1 MGQFDSPTEA
11 ALTQLKIEHAA
22 ISPVGIVVER
32 IAGVGSKLLELVG
45 FQGASVTSD
54 LVFSLK
60 GVAATK
66 DEGNLVY
73 FAEALV
79 DDIRRLYRW
88 NDEMRQQIDNILR
101 SQPFDQVV
109 ANSTLYVV
117 RTNVEARL
125 KRLARVVA
133 NGVKE
138 GDLEPESLDDAM
150 RAAIFLTEK
159 DIEVLRIVY
168 ELQSDMLSPENLN
181 KQPGQRTN
189 ELQRRWQVWW
199 GQHIEEYRGIKGLE
213 FRDSCA
219 RLQSEG
225 LVGTVPKSF
234 AASPTRDDLELLL
247 TGIRFYKR
255 LEAITERS

>member
-11 ALTQLKIEHAA
+11 VLAQLKIEHAA
-22 ISPVGIVVER
+22 ISPVGVVAER
-32 IAGVGSKLLELVG
+32 IVGIASKLLELAG

-60 GVAATK
+60 RVAATK
-66 DEGNLVY
+66 DEGNLIY

-88 NDEMRQQIDNILR
+88 NDEMQRQVEHIL
-101 SQPFDQVV
+101 QTKQFYEAV
-109 ANSTLYVV
+109 ANATLYVV
-117 RTNVEARL
+117 RTNVQARL
-125 KRLARVVA
+125 KRLARVLA

-150 RAAIFLTEK
+150 RAAVFLTEK

-168 ELQSDMLSPENLN
+168 ELQSDMLLPENLN

-189 ELQRRWQVWW
+189 ELQRKWQVWW
-199 GQHIEEYRGIKGLE
+199 GEHIEEYRGLKGLE

-247 TGIRFYKR
+247 TGLRFYQR
-255 LEAITERS
+255 LEAIAEQT

>member
-1 MGQFDSPTEA
+1 MGQFDSQTEA

-22 ISPVGIVVER
+22 ISPVGVVVQR
-32 IAGVGSKLLELVG
+32 IAGVGSKILELAG

-66 DEGNLVY
+66 DESNLIY

-79 DDIRRLYRW
+79 GDIRRLYRW
-88 NDEMRQQIDNILR
+88 NDEMRQQVENLLKSDA
-101 SQPFDQVV
+101 FYETV
-109 ANSTLYVV
+109 ANATLYVA
-117 RTNVEARL
+117 RTNVQARL
-125 KRLARVVA
+125 KRLAHVIA

-150 RAAIFLTEK
+150 RAAVFLTEK

-189 ELQRRWQVWW
+189 ELQRKWQEWW
-199 GQHIEEYRGIKGLE
+199 GRHIDEYRGLKGLE

-247 TGIRFYKR
+247 TGLRFYQR
-255 LEAITERS
+255 LEAIVEQS